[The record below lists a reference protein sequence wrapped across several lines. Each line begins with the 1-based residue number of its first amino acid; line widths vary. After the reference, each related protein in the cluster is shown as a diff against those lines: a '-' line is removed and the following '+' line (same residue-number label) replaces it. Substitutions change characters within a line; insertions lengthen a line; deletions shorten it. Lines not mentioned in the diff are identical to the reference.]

1 MPQPLPP
8 MHPTDRYVVLRGR
21 ERVFSANTLDW
32 IVWYVWGRD
41 ALDGY
46 TVLDGDTAY
55 PVVTTNLIAW
65 LSPLVE
71 AARTPRAGGQGPCEA
86 P

>member
-1 MPQPLPP
+1 MPEHMPP
-8 MHPTDRYVVLRGR
+8 MHATDRYVVLRQGT
-21 ERVFSANTLDW
+21 RVFSANTLDW

-41 ALDGY
+41 VLEGY

-55 PVVTTNLIAW
+55 PIVTTNLLTW

-71 AARTPRAGGQGPCEA
+71 AAKRSRP
-86 P
+86 